1 MVFEIN
7 VNGEK
12 YTLASE
18 MTDLIDLLG
27 MCYAD
32 VEPMAALTKAELKA
46 LRRWLKVHA
55 LAELAPNS
63 GYCLEADDDVD
74 PGVIAVIGKDGE
86 GNAIVVDEA
95 RDGQKAVQKAMKKC
109 ILNKQRLT
117 APPHAKQTP
126 HQQRPNDKLPQE
138 IKPDG
143 ERFTLGRSPRELGDL
158 LVDHYRGVRKLKKS
172 ELNAIRNWLF
182 LHTQWFEPGG
192 KMLFGIKKDSGRVKK
207 ICLLYKTL
215 KGEAIV
221 WDTWRS
227 KKLLRHPEIAETLAA
242 SKIFRARKEQE
253 PDAG

>member
-1 MVFEIN
+1 MVSEITA
-7 VNGEK
+7 NGTT
-12 YTLASE
+12 YSLGSE

-27 MCYAD
+27 MCYSD
-32 VEPMAALTKAELKA
+32 VEPMADLSKSELKS

-63 GYCLEADDDVD
+63 GYCLEADDDVE
-74 PGVIAVIGKDGE
+74 PVVIAVIGKDSKGR
-86 GNAIVVDEA
+86 AVVVDEGL
-95 RDGQKAVQKAMKKC
+95 DGPKAVQKAMKKC
-109 ILNKQRLT
+109 ILDKQRLDVT
-117 APPHAKQTP
+117 PYAKQTP
-126 HQQRPNDKLPQE
+126 HQQRPSDKLPQE

-192 KMLFGIKKDSGRVKK
+192 KMLFGIRKKSGRVKK
-207 ICLLYKTL
+207 ICLLYKTM

-227 KKLLRHPEIAETLAA
+227 KKLLKHPEIAETLAA
-242 SKIFRARKEQE
+242 SKIFRARRELE
-253 PDAG
+253 SDAN